1 VPLSAS
7 LIACRCAARLKLR
20 PLGDPRVAAELLAG
34 VIERCAERS
43 SSSSGAVAGAAS
55 GAASGVASGVQD
67 VGAAARLLLT
77 EARKAVAAG
86 TGRVLEY
93 AGSSSHWPRKP
104 LILPGNECT
113 ICLLTSGE
121 RFDPNLVMTSD
132 KRLDPNLVMTSD
144 KRLDPNLGPKS
155 PVQSPSV
162 AAVGSAA
169 VGAATVGAATVG
181 SAAVGAAVVGSA
193 AVGAAA
199 VGAAAV
205 GRGGDD
211 EDEVLEALMRS
222 MEEDHQLARSHRDD
236 EMAAALVPAGGGGA
250 MEKEGEGGT
259 QLLAG
264 GMRLVR
270 SGGTSEAERSKL
282 PKPSTSKAEHSKLP
296 RPPVVEA
303 QLSSGAADAGA
314 VMGTDVAEASGV
326 VAVTSGEVASL
337 APMTAPSSAERRS
350 RQRWSLA
357 RTKLHEI
364 AELRHEIAELSRRRL
379 ERAVSSAEPRWG
391 FRIEVRQWEPPR
403 HQRSSSPAAL
413 LVHSMGALLAR
424 HAGSLLAGEP
434 LLDAEESNEEQRRWL
449 GSSLFVCGDAKA
461 PLPAE
466 HPLRFFLERASEHE
480 RRGEPAGG
488 AGGGGFVHGAPL
500 STALHVAAPSAEH
513 GVAPETALLLADLK
527 EGRWSQI
534 EPDSISRDSRDSS
547 RDAGAVVGADAASER
562 RRGRELSATSAAGA
576 LHVTMLNRID
586 AQPLR
591 PNSARPLPAHMTPLA
606 KLERARAVLVGWLL
620 VHTGLVREVQVILS
634 AATAL
639 GEADVRRALDAA
651 LGAPDTTPP
660 WRVASYR
667 ASESDAMMARVQ
679 LVLEEGMH
687 LDKSSA
693 DAGGGGGGGGSGGSS
708 GGSGGGGSGSVASS
722 TSSSSFS
729 LSQVRLCLEEV
740 WRAADSLTRAISE
753 HEQFNGQSAQVFM
766 FADRL
771 LRSAPQAAPVR
782 PTRRSA
788 SAVAERCAAL
798 CDEALSWVHSRPDV
812 QKLNECLIT
821 QQQRAFSRAAGFR
834 ISAALLQASVVH
846 RLLMVS

>member
-1 VPLSAS
+1 
-7 LIACRCAARLKLR
+7 
-20 PLGDPRVAAELLAG
+20 
-34 VIERCAERS
+34 
-43 SSSSGAVAGAAS
+43 
-55 GAASGVASGVQD
+55 
-67 VGAAARLLLT
+67 
-77 EARKAVAAG
+77 
-86 TGRVLEY
+86 
-93 AGSSSHWPRKP
+93 
-104 LILPGNECT
+104 
-113 ICLLTSGE
+113 
-121 RFDPNLVMTSD
+121 
-132 KRLDPNLVMTSD
+132 
-144 KRLDPNLGPKS
+144 
-155 PVQSPSV
+155 
-162 AAVGSAA
+162 
-169 VGAATVGAATVG
+169 
-181 SAAVGAAVVGSA
+181 
-193 AVGAAA
+193 
-199 VGAAAV
+199 
-205 GRGGDD
+205 
-211 EDEVLEALMRS
+211 

-236 EMAAALVPAGGGGA
+236 EVAARSHRDDEVAAALVPAGVGGA
-250 MEKEGEGGT
+250 TEKESEGSA

-264 GMRLVR
+264 SMRLVR
-270 SGGTSEAERSKL
+270 SGSTSEAEHSKLPKPSTSEAEHSKL

-337 APMTAPSSAERRS
+337 APSSAERRS

-364 AELRHEIAELSRRRL
+364 AELSHEIAELSRRRL
-379 ERAVSSAEPRWG
+379 ERAVSSAEPCWG
-391 FRIEVRQWEPPR
+391 FRIEIRQWEPPR

-466 HPLRFFLERASEHE
+466 HPLRFFLERAGEHE

-488 AGGGGFVHGAPL
+488 AGGGGREHGAAL

-562 RRGRELSATSAAGA
+562 RRGREPLATSAAGA

-591 PNSARPLPAHMTPLA
+591 PKSGRPLPEHMTPLA

-620 VHTGLVREVQVILS
+620 VHTGLVREAQVILS

-639 GEADVRRALDAA
+639 GEAEVRRALEAA
-651 LGAPDTTPP
+651 LGALDTTPP

-667 ASESDAMMARVQ
+667 ASEPDAMMARVQ
-679 LVLEEGMH
+679 RVLDEGIH
-687 LDKSSA
+687 LDKSAA
-693 DAGGGGGGGGSGGSS
+693 DAGGGGGGGGGSS
-708 GGSGGGGSGSVASS
+708 GGSGGGGSGGVPSS

-729 LSQVRLCLEEV
+729 LSHVRLCLEEV
-740 WRAADSLTRAISE
+740 WRAADSLTRALSE

-766 FADRL
+766 YADLL

-782 PTRRSA
+782 PTRRSV

-812 QKLNECLIT
+812 KKLNDCLIT

-834 ISAALLQASVVH
+834 IGAALLQASVV
-846 RLLMVS
+846 RCLLMVS